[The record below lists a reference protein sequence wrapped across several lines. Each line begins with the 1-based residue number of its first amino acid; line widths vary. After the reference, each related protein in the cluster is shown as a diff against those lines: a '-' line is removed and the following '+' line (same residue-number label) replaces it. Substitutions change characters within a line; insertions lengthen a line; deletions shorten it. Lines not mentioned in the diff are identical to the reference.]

1 MLSKTLI
8 YYFHYNSKEST
19 NGLAPIYCRITVNST
34 PKKFATGLYV
44 QANNWDT
51 VKQKAKGRNEE
62 VQFINFKLACLTKQ
76 IKDCER
82 KLIDTLGTFSI
93 EDLYFQLKG
102 GAELTGDT
110 FQKLMKDRLDV
121 MGKLVGTEY
130 SKDTYRKFKDVY
142 NHTINFSKKQYNMS
156 DIPLKKLD
164 YQFIAAF
171 QQYLLTDRKQI
182 PNTVNKTLQKVIEV
196 AKYAVKCGYLEKNP
210 FNAYERLKVGTKSIT
225 FLTDEEIEQ
234 LENYHFTQHRLE
246 QVKDLYLFSVYTGL
260 AYREAANLCKAH
272 LIKGLDN
279 EIWINMTRQKTGN
292 SMEIPLLPPA
302 QKILSKYI
310 TGNEPINKP
319 LLPMISNQRMNSY
332 LKEIAEILGI
342 NKRLTTHTAR
352 KTFASTILLNND
364 VPIEIVSKLLGHSSI
379 RVTEAAYAQ
388 VMNKNT
394 SRHMNQLKQKLYTE
408 EN

>member
-8 YYFHYNSKEST
+8 YYFHYNSKKST

-62 VQFINFKLACLTKQ
+62 VQFINFKLDCLTKQ

-110 FQKLMKDRLDV
+110 FLKLMKDRLDV

-142 NHTINFSKKQYNMS
+142 NHTINFIKKQYNMS

-171 QQYLLTDRKQI
+171 HTQY
-182 PNTVNKTLQKVIEV
+182 
-196 AKYAVKCGYLEKNP
+196 
-210 FNAYERLKVGTKSIT
+210 
-225 FLTDEEIEQ
+225 
-234 LENYHFTQHRLE
+234 
-246 QVKDLYLFSVYTGL
+246 
-260 AYREAANLCKAH
+260 
-272 LIKGLDN
+272 
-279 EIWINMTRQKTGN
+279 RQ
-292 SMEIPLLPPA
+292 
-302 QKILSKYI
+302 
-310 TGNEPINKP
+310 
-319 LLPMISNQRMNSY
+319 
-332 LKEIAEILGI
+332 
-342 NKRLTTHTAR
+342 
-352 KTFASTILLNND
+352 
-364 VPIEIVSKLLGHSSI
+364 
-379 RVTEAAYAQ
+379 
-388 VMNKNT
+388 
-394 SRHMNQLKQKLYTE
+394 
-408 EN
+408 

>member
-8 YYFHYNSKEST
+8 YYFHYNSKKST

-62 VQFINFKLACLTKQ
+62 VQFINFKLDCLTKQ

-110 FQKLMKDRLDV
+110 FLKLMKDRLDV

-142 NHTINFSKKQYNMS
+142 NHTINFIKKQYNMS

-260 AYREAANLCKAH
+260 AYREAANL
-272 LIKGLDN
+272 
-279 EIWINMTRQKTGN
+279 
-292 SMEIPLLPPA
+292 
-302 QKILSKYI
+302 
-310 TGNEPINKP
+310 
-319 LLPMISNQRMNSY
+319 
-332 LKEIAEILGI
+332 
-342 NKRLTTHTAR
+342 
-352 KTFASTILLNND
+352 
-364 VPIEIVSKLLGHSSI
+364 
-379 RVTEAAYAQ
+379 
-388 VMNKNT
+388 
-394 SRHMNQLKQKLYTE
+394 
-408 EN
+408 